1 MKRYEAVMGKYAGLP
16 YVETNECSDGRFVLY
31 SEAQAE
37 IETIKDQ
44 RDVLLMA
51 LNATLI
57 ELTHTANQ
65 LEQLTDL
72 KKGSAIIEAIEQ
84 AKAAIAKVRTL

>member
-37 IETIKDQ
+37 NAE
-44 RDVLLMA
+44 LL
-51 LNATLI
+51 ATLQYVVNTCPPI
-57 ELTHTANQ
+57 DWVGQDAVALAQ
-65 LEQLTDL
+65 LLIDRAG
-72 KKGSAIIEAIEQ
+72 K
-84 AKAAIAKVRTL
+84 